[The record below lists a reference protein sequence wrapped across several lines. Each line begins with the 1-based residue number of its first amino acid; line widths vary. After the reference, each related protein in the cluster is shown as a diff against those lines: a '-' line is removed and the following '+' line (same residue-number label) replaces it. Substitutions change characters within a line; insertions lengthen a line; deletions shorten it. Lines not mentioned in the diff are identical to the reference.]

1 MTRSHVSEAKKQ
13 SRGVLRQENLLDAF
27 LTLAAEQGIFHV
39 SLEQIAYRCGVA
51 KATVY
56 KHFSSKDEILALV
69 YLRFYEPLTQHLA
82 DLPGDLA
89 VVPRLR
95 SMVQLYLSYH
105 LQDAKVGAVIMT
117 SKHFVDVRNLSP
129 ALAGRWHSF
138 QKQRHELADA
148 VITRGIE
155 ESMFRTMDPRWLS
168 KVGVHMLDGVLA
180 CFFEMEDQ
188 QRLANY
194 EAMVGQ
200 AEDMLIKSFMRV

>member
-13 SRGVLRQENLLDAF
+13 VRGVLRQENLLDAF

-39 SLEQIAYRCGVA
+39 SLEQIANQSGVA

-69 YLRFYEPLTQHLA
+69 YLRFYEPLSKLLA
-82 DLPGDLA
+82 ELPEDLA

-95 SMVQLYLSYH
+95 SMVRLYLSYH
-105 LQDAKVGAVIMT
+105 LHNPKVGALVMT
-117 SKHFVDVRNLSP
+117 SKHFVDIRKLSQ
-129 ALAGRWHSF
+129 ALAERWQSF

-155 ESMFRTMDPRWLS
+155 ESMFRPMDPRWLS

-180 CFFEMEDQ
+180 CFYEMEAE
-188 QRLANY
+188 QRRSNY
-194 EAMVGQ
+194 EVMVNQ
-200 AEDMLIKSFMRV
+200 AEDMLIKSFMRI